1 MNPAWIDLVGALAAI
16 LTTTAF
22 FPQAIKTIRTRD
34 TSGLSMT
41 MYALLMSGV
50 SLWLLYGLIIGNW
63 PLIVSN
69 AIVLVPQ
76 TIVMARLLL
85 HAARRNDAA
94 TRIRGDARL

>member
-50 SLWLLYGLIIGNW
+50 SLWLLYGLFLGNW
-63 PLIVSN
+63 PLIVAN

-76 TIVMARLLL
+76 TVVMAMLVLSQR
-85 HAARRNDAA
+85 AK
-94 TRIRGDARL
+94 

>member
-1 MNPAWIDLVGALAAI
+1 MTFAWIDLVGALAAT

-34 TSGLSMT
+34 TGGISLI

-50 SLWLLYGLIIGNW
+50 ALWLLYGLILGNW
-63 PLIVSN
+63 PLILAN

-76 TIVMARLLL
+76 AVVMAILLQ
-85 HAARRNDAA
+85 RR
-94 TRIRGDARL
+94 RWK

>member
-1 MNPAWIDLVGALAAI
+1 MNSAWIELVGALAAL

-34 TSGLSMT
+34 TSGLSLT

-50 SLWLLYGLIIGNW
+50 SLWLVYGLIIGNW

-85 HAARRNDAA
+85 TPRAK
-94 TRIRGDARL
+94 

>member
-1 MNPAWIDLVGALAAI
+1 MNSIDLVGALAAL

-22 FPQAIKTIRTRD
+22 IPQAIKTIRTRD

-41 MYALLMSGV
+41 MYALLLSGV
-50 SLWLLYGLIIGNW
+50 SLWLLYGLFLGNW

-76 TIVMARLLL
+76 TIVMAMLVLSQRVK
-85 HAARRNDAA
+85 
-94 TRIRGDARL
+94 